1 MEKKLIKL
9 LLVTYLMEP
18 LMGSE
23 LHWQIDWLAESNSYG
38 TYATKQVL
46 PRLQKLDAILQS
58 KVKQLE
64 EEIQLNF
71 QILMGIT
78 SMMTIILA
86 MSLHACYMAC
96 KTRLDSALPPQT
108 IEPNVSRLPLVRPV
122 ENSTTIEMTA
132 LDVDHDLKP
141 KWVERPIYQ
150 CRANS

>member
-1 MEKKLIKL
+1 MEKTLIKL
-9 LLVTYLMEP
+9 LLLTYFMEP

-23 LHWQIDWLAESNSYG
+23 LHWQIDWLSESNSYG

-58 KVKQLE
+58 RVKQLE

-71 QILMGIT
+71 QILMSIT
-78 SMMTIILA
+78 AMMTIILA

-96 KTRLDSALPPQT
+96 KTRIDSALPQT
-108 IEPNVSRLPLVRPV
+108 IEPTVSRLPLVRPI

-150 CRANS
+150 CRSNS

>member
-1 MEKKLIKL
+1 MEKTLIKL
-9 LLVTYLMEP
+9 LLLTYFMEP

-23 LHWQIDWLAESNSYG
+23 LHWQIDWLSESNSYG

-58 KVKQLE
+58 RVKQLE

-71 QILMGIT
+71 QILMSIT
-78 SMMTIILA
+78 AMMTIILA
-86 MSLHACYMAC
+86 MSVHACYMAC
-96 KTRLDSALPPQT
+96 KTRIDSALPQT
-108 IEPNVSRLPLVRPV
+108 IEPTVSRLPLVRPV

-150 CRANS
+150 CRSKS

>member
-58 KVKQLE
+58 RVKQLE

-71 QILMGIT
+71 QILMSIT
-78 SMMTIILA
+78 AMMTIILA

-96 KTRLDSALPPQT
+96 KTRIDSALPQT
-108 IEPNVSRLPLVRPV
+108 IEPTVSRLPLVRPV

-150 CRANS
+150 CRSKS

>member
-1 MEKKLIKL
+1 MEKTLIKL
-9 LLVTYLMEP
+9 LLLTYFMEP

-23 LHWQIDWLAESNSYG
+23 LHWQIDWLSESNSYG

-58 KVKQLE
+58 RVKQLE

-71 QILMGIT
+71 QILMSIT
-78 SMMTIILA
+78 AMMTIILA
-86 MSLHACYMAC
+86 MSLHAFYVAC
-96 KTRLDSALPPQT
+96 KTRIDSALPQP
-108 IEPNVSRLPLVRPV
+108 IEPTVSRLPLVRPI

-150 CRANS
+150 CRSNS

>member
-1 MEKKLIKL
+1 MEKTIIKL
-9 LLVTYLMEP
+9 LLLTYLMEP

-23 LHWQIDWLAESNSYG
+23 LHWQIDWLSESNSYG

-58 KVKQLE
+58 RVKQLE

-71 QILMGIT
+71 QILMSIT
-78 SMMTIILA
+78 AMMTIILA

-96 KTRLDSALPPQT
+96 KTRIDSALPQT
-108 IEPNVSRLPLVRPV
+108 IEPTVSRLPLVRPI

-150 CRANS
+150 CRSNS

>member
-1 MEKKLIKL
+1 MEKTLIKL
-9 LLVTYLMEP
+9 LLLTYFMEP

-64 EEIQLNF
+64 EEIQINF
-71 QILMGIT
+71 QILMSIT
-78 SMMTIILA
+78 AMMTIILA
-86 MSLHACYMAC
+86 MSLHACYVAC
-96 KTRLDSALPPQT
+96 KTRLDSALPQT

>member
-1 MEKKLIKL
+1 MEKTLIKL
-9 LLVTYLMEP
+9 LLLTCFMEP
-18 LMGSE
+18 LMGSK
-23 LHWQIDWLAESNSYG
+23 LHWQIDWLSESNSYG
-38 TYATKQVL
+38 TYATKEVL
-46 PRLQKLDAILQS
+46 PRLQKLDSILQS
-58 KVKQLE
+58 RVKQLE

-71 QILMGIT
+71 QILMSIT
-78 SMMTIILA
+78 AMMTIILA

-96 KTRLDSALPPQT
+96 KTRIDSALPQT

-150 CRANS
+150 CRSNS

>member
-1 MEKKLIKL
+1 MEKTLIKL
-9 LLVTYLMEP
+9 LLLAYLMEP

-23 LHWQIDWLAESNSYG
+23 LHWQIDWLSESNSYG

-58 KVKQLE
+58 RVKQLE

-71 QILMGIT
+71 QILMSIT
-78 SMMTIILA
+78 AMMTIILA

-96 KTRLDSALPPQT
+96 KTRIDSALPQT
-108 IEPNVSRLPLVRPV
+108 IEPTVSRLPLVRPV

-150 CRANS
+150 CRSKS

>member
-1 MEKKLIKL
+1 
-9 LLVTYLMEP
+9 
-18 LMGSE
+18 MGSK
-23 LHWQIDWLAESNSYG
+23 LHWQIDWLSESNSYG
-38 TYATKQVL
+38 TYATKEVL
-46 PRLQKLDAILQS
+46 PRLQKLDSILQS
-58 KVKQLE
+58 RVKQLE

-71 QILMGIT
+71 QILMSIT
-78 SMMTIILA
+78 AMMTIILA

-96 KTRLDSALPPQT
+96 KTRIDSALPQT

>member
-1 MEKKLIKL
+1 MEKTIIKL
-9 LLVTYLMEP
+9 LLLTYLMEP

-23 LHWQIDWLAESNSYG
+23 LHWQIDWLSESNSYG

-58 KVKQLE
+58 RVKQLE

-71 QILMGIT
+71 QILMSIT
-78 SMMTIILA
+78 AMMTIILA

-96 KTRLDSALPPQT
+96 KTRIDSALPQT
-108 IEPNVSRLPLVRPV
+108 IEPTVSRLPLVRPI

-141 KWVERPIYQ
+141 KWVERPTYQ
-150 CRANS
+150 CRSNS